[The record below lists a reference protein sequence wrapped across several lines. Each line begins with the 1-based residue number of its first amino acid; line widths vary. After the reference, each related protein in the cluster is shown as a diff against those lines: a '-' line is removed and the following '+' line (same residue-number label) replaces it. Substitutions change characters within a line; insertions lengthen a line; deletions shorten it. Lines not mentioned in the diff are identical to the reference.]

1 MDDIK
6 DVYKTATR
14 APQGGVEGYYL
25 HSKYFDARRSREEKQ
40 LATSRERIKPM
51 NPSPKNTFIDEVKKQ
66 AGKLPGPCTYEPHP
80 Y

>member
-25 HSKYFDARRSREEKQ
+25 VNKYFDARKSREEKQ
-40 LATSRERIKPM
+40 LATSRERTKPL
-51 NPSPKNTFIDEVKKQ
+51 NPSPKNTYIDQLQKQ
-66 AGKLPGPCTYEPHP
+66 ASKLPGPTSY
-80 Y
+80 